1 MDVAR
6 EALIK
11 EEELNRLQRSLRKS
25 HVKRLND
32 GSCNMLSGIIFIDC
46 VDCFEKIGDHLSN
59 IAEGL
64 LGGLR
69 WESS

>member
-1 MDVAR
+1 
-6 EALIK
+6 
-11 EEELNRLQRSLRKS
+11 
-25 HVKRLND
+25 
-32 GSCNMLSGIIFIDC
+32 MLSGIVFIDC

-69 WESS
+69 WDSS